1 MLISKQP
8 MINVLNGIKTKRVP
22 IWLMRQAGRYLE
34 EYQQIRKNAGSFL
47 DICYSP
53 DLAKKVTLQPIH
65 RFNFDAAIIFS
76 DILVIP
82 DALGQPV
89 DFKPGVGPVLE
100 PIRGVNSLAH
110 LKLDRLKTHLAP
122 VYEAVSSVRSEL
134 AENKSLIGFSGAPWT
149 IATYMVEG
157 GTSRDFTNTKLWA
170 CAAPDEFNNLI
181 EILVSAITEHLISQ
195 IKGGADILQIFD
207 SWAGLLSERA
217 FERWCLAPIR
227 KIVRG
232 VLKEFPEIPII
243 IFPRLA
249 GRRYLDVVEI
259 EGISAVSLDH
269 TLSLGWVHEHLQSK
283 VIVQGN
289 LDPIYLLAGG
299 KAMREEVNRILDCLA
314 PSPFIFNLGHGVL
327 PNTPT
332 EHVSELC
339 DIITRFQR
347 ESS

>member
-8 MINVLNGIKTKRVP
+8 MINVLHGIDTKQVP
-22 IWLMRQAGRYLE
+22 IWLMRQAGRYLK
-34 EYQQIRKNAGSFL
+34 EYRQIRKNAGSFL

-53 DLAKKVTLQPIH
+53 KLAKEITLQPIH

-89 DFKPGVGPVLE
+89 DFKPGLGPVLE
-100 PIRGVNSLAH
+100 PIRSGSSLAN
-110 LKLDRLKTHLAP
+110 LKLDQLKNHLAP
-122 VYEAVSSVRSEL
+122 VYEAVSGVRSEL
-134 AENKSLIGFSGAPWT
+134 AENKSLIGFAGAPWT

-157 GTSRDFTNTKLWA
+157 GTSRDFVNTKLWA
-170 CAAPDEFNNLI
+170 YAAPDEFNNLI
-181 EILVSAITEHLISQ
+181 EILVLAITEHLISQ
-195 IKGGADILQIFD
+195 VKGGADILQIFD
-207 SWAGLLSERA
+207 SWAGLLPEQA
-217 FERWCLAPIR
+217 FERWCVGPIK

-269 TLSLGWVHEHLQSK
+269 TLSLRWAHEHLQPK
-283 VIVQGN
+283 VVVQGN

-299 KAMREEVNRILDCLA
+299 NALREEVNRILDCLS
-314 PSPFIFNLGHGVL
+314 PCPFIFNLGHGVL
-327 PNTPT
+327 PSTPI

-347 ESS
+347 ETS